1 MRDHS
6 ILSWVIYLK
15 YKHAPLPFP
24 WLLESRTLW
33 RTTVATHFII
43 ILEIKVCNALL
54 LSIVHV
60 TVLKCILF
68 HWKWC
73 NCACVN
79 QLAGNELDP
88 HSTQKA
94 FRLWRDASRYQRQRW
109 FPHCTYEKG
118 PCYGI
123 SASVVTRRMAWYQ
136 ARSSCV
142 EFITCSK
149 CTQTLL
155 CPNRASCFHASVKLQ
170 PLMWCP
176 ASGQLFFSSPIL
188 QLLNGVWNCRG

>member
-109 FPHCTYEKG
+109 YPHCTYEKG

-136 ARSSCV
+136 ARVHVWNSLHAASARRHFCVQTGQVVFMHLWSYSLSCGAQQV
-142 EFITCSK
+142 G
-149 CTQTLL
+149 
-155 CPNRASCFHASVKLQ
+155 SCFSQA
-170 PLMWCP
+170 P
-176 ASGQLFFSSPIL
+176 FFSY
-188 QLLNGVWNCRG
+188 